1 MGRNQHLS
9 QAEEKQ
15 GWSLTTEWL
24 NDSLWSNG
32 ETLELDRG
40 SGCLQYE
47 GAKCPPTMHFKVLHF
62 ALCEIHFSL

>member
-1 MGRNQHLS
+1 MS

-15 GWSLTTEWL
+15 GWSLTTELAKWFPL
-24 NDSLWSNG
+24 EHG

-47 GAKCPPTMHFKVLHF
+47 GAKRPSTMHFKVLNF
-62 ALCEIHFSL
+62 ALCKIHLS